1 MLDCCF
7 AYGSL
12 MNEMILA
19 EVAGISLKG
28 ATAVLDGYA
37 RHPVLGEDY
46 PGMVPDPAQS
56 VSGILYRGLPHTA
69 LDRLDRFEGTE
80 YIRCRVT
87 VRVTS
92 GLRIPA
98 WAYVFR
104 PELRSAL
111 APGNW
116 DYETFMTHHQARF
129 RSRYL
134 GD

>member
-12 MNEMILA
+12 MNETILS
-19 EVAGISLKG
+19 EVAGLTLEG
-28 ATAVLDGYA
+28 ETAVLQGYA
-37 RHPVLGEDY
+37 RHPVRDEDY
-46 PGMVPDPAQS
+46 PGMVPDPSQS
-56 VSGILYRGLPHTA
+56 VSGVLYRELPPA
-69 LDRLDRFEGTE
+69 AMDRLDRFEGEE
-80 YIRCRVT
+80 YHRCRVT
-87 VRVTS
+87 VRTAS

-104 PELRSAL
+104 TEYRSNL
-111 APGNW
+111 APGDW
-116 DYETFMTHHQARF
+116 DFDAFQNHHQARF